1 MGPSV
6 QRKLFQHVD
15 EHLAFYLAAWEQLYA
30 HLSKATNATTSQSLQ
45 DSVAML
51 LQQPVQTRVLSEHIP
66 LIYGELAADAPT
78 TLLIYQRY
86 DRHMPDLQGVEEI
99 AALLAALDACQKIAG
114 RLPIHIKW
122 LLDGSDGQDM
132 LALSRCLEEH
142 SALLQADA
150 AIWSYTDDTGIGE
163 VGTHP
168 LLAPGTK
175 GLLSVELTVQTGTTV
190 IDVMHSGIVPN
201 ALWRLIWALNSLKDV
216 QEDVKIEGFY
226 DALTPAADSAMQLL
240 STLTDS
246 ALEQRWGTPLMN
258 LKGFQLH
265 YTHLLMPTC
274 TVTTIT
280 SKLPENEVGTT
291 LPIQATACVD
301 FQLVPEQDPYAIFT
315 LLRQHLDERSF
326 SDVQARVLF
335 ASRPT
340 LTASEHPFIQSVI
353 HATEMAYGQ
362 TPYLLPL
369 TVGSYALHPLRIQ
382 SNIPIVLIARNEHN
396 GSAAFAAMIKQ
407 LATIILEG
415 TNYATDTTQ

>member
-1 MGPSV
+1 M
-6 QRKLFQHVD
+6 D
-15 EHLAFYLAAWEQLYA
+15 EHLAFYLATWEKLYA
-30 HLSKATNATTSQSLQ
+30 HLSNAANATTSQSIL
-45 DSVAML
+45 DGVAML
-51 LQQPVQTRVLSEHIP
+51 LQQPVKTRILNEHLP
-66 LIYGELAADAPT
+66 LIYGELATGAPT
-78 TLLIYQRY
+78 MLLIYQRY
-86 DRHMPDLQGVEEI
+86 DRHTPDLQAVEEI

-114 RLPIHIKW
+114 HMPIHIKW

-132 LALSRCLEEH
+132 LALSCCLEEH

-150 AIWSYTDDTGIGE
+150 AIWSYTDDTGLGDD
-163 VGTHP
+163 GAHP

-175 GLLSVELTVQTGTTV
+175 GLLSVELTVQTDRAA

-226 DALTPAADSAMQLL
+226 NALTPAADSATELIAN
-240 STLTDS
+240 LTDN

-265 YTHLLMPTC
+265 YTHFLMPTC

-291 LPIQATACVD
+291 LPTQATARVD
-301 FQLVPEQDPYAIFT
+301 FQLVPEQDPNTIFT

-340 LTASEHPFIQSVI
+340 LTASEHPFVQSVL

-396 GSAAFAAMIKQ
+396 SHATFAAMIKQ

-415 TNYATDTTQ
+415 TNYSC